1 MAKVNGPFILS
12 GKVGDH
18 VYYQRKGKQ
27 LVRRKPAPRKTGPSA
42 GQLMARSKFGFMTN
56 FLQPLKPLFTETFKS
71 MHTTPMNEA
80 LSANLKHVIPDSY
93 PDWRVDFSKLSLGE
107 R

>member
-27 LVRRKPAPRKTGPSA
+27 LVRRKPAPRKTGPSV
-42 GQLMARSKFGFMTN
+42 GSWWPG
-56 FLQPLKPLFTETFKS
+56 P
-71 MHTTPMNEA
+71 
-80 LSANLKHVIPDSY
+80 NLV
-93 PDWRVDFSKLSLGE
+93 L
-107 R
+107 

>member
-27 LVRRKPAPRKTGPSA
+27 LVRRKPAPRKTGPSV
-42 GQLMARSKFGFMTN
+42 GQLVARVQIWFYDKF
-56 FLQPLKPLFTETFKS
+56 FTAVKVPFRGD
-71 MHTTPMNEA
+71 
-80 LSANLKHVIPDSY
+80 I
-93 PDWRVDFSKLSLGE
+93 
-107 R
+107 